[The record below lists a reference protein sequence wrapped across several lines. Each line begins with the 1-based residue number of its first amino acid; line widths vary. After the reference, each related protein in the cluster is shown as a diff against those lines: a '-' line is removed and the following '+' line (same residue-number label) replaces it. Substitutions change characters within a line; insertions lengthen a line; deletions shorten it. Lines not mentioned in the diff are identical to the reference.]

1 MSVERTLL
9 GKKFEMRI
17 PVENRIQYFENA
29 ITLKQKEFI
38 KNDGHCV
45 LCSSALEITHKNETH
60 EHSIREQAFC
70 VECDVRA
77 RVKIYTL
84 N

>member
-1 MSVERTLL
+1 M
-9 GKKFEMRI
+9 
-17 PVENRIQYFENA
+17 ENHIQYFENA
-29 ITLKQKEFI
+29 ITTKQKEFI

-45 LCSSALEITHKNETH
+45 LCSSALEITHKSELNEY
-60 EHSIREQAFC
+60 SIREQAFC

>member
-1 MSVERTLL
+1 M
-9 GKKFEMRI
+9 
-17 PVENRIQYFENA
+17 ENRIQYFENA
-29 ITLKQKEFI
+29 KTRKQKEFL
-38 KNDGHCV
+38 KNEGHCV
-45 LCSSALEITHKNETH
+45 LCSSTLEITHKNEESSH
-60 EHSIREQAFC
+60 CIREQAFC